1 MVPVRDTRIAPVE
14 DNLLAFLGVMATVPL
29 FENDEH
35 GDVTTY
41 RSGLP
46 HPLFNGVVGGRF
58 ASGTEVERSRDVMA
72 PFVDAGLPFL
82 WWSTPSTWSPGTH
95 RALEEA
101 GAVREDSPGMHV
113 DLTGPHA
120 HRPAGRRPRAHRRQ
134 ARGPGHGRP
143 AHVRGLRVPARARG
157 RPSAGCSRASTPEQL
172 VHVLATLDGEPVG
185 CGSLWITGETAGLYN
200 IAVLD
205 EARQRG
211 VGYAL
216 TSFLLDEA
224 RARGC
229 TESVLHATRLG
240 RPVYERLGY
249 VEVCRLP
256 QYVWVPSDS

>member
-1 MVPVRDTRIAPVE
+1 VVPARDTRIAPVE

-58 ASGTEVERSRDVMA
+58 ASGTEAERSRDVMA

-113 DLTGPHA
+113 DL
-120 HRPAGRRPRAHRRQ
+120 
-134 ARGPGHGRP
+134 RGLTPTGRP
-143 AHVRGLRVPARARG
+143 VDGLVLSVAKPADLDTVARLMHEGFEFPPGLEGSVRQLFEGFD
-157 RPSAGCSRASTPEQL
+157 PEQL
-172 VHVLATLDGEPVG
+172 VHALATLDGEPVG

-205 EARQRG
+205 QARQRG

-249 VEVCRLP
+249 VEVCRMP